1 MHPCCSLHSC
11 HPLSLVPHPG
21 PWVCPLCLHLQC
33 CYVNRFVRPIL
44 LDSMFF
50 FFWLTSCLICSR
62 FIPFFRTDSN
72 VFLFMVAFH
81 PGSDCSLAMFWG
93 GSWSH
98 CAPFQFGLPV
108 WVLTAELLLGEPS
121 EVCEHGAAHSS
132 LAGALSP
139 QGPQGSGSGVTG
151 LRPGWEEQGCLCARQ
166 QGGAATGENED
177 EVDVSCVQLSA
188 DRRPISGHSEVRGGG
203 VGRIPCANGG
213 FSVWFLFDG
222 LEDDL
227 HGCSSE

>member
-1 MHPCCSLHSC
+1 MLPHPGISLPHPTHPQLSRLLQSPSLSSLSPNSKFPLVVYLQMLVYMHPCCSLHSC

-72 VFLFMVAFH
+72 VFLFMAAFH

-121 EVCEHGAAHSS
+121 EVCEHRAARSS
-132 LAGALSP
+132 LVARRGRQSPLWPAGAGRFAFRLCSVSSWRELCLLRTIRA
-139 QGPQGSGSGVTG
+139 QASG
-151 LRPGWEEQGCLCARQ
+151 
-166 QGGAATGENED
+166 
-177 EVDVSCVQLSA
+177 
-188 DRRPISGHSEVRGGG
+188 
-203 VGRIPCANGG
+203 
-213 FSVWFLFDG
+213 
-222 LEDDL
+222 
-227 HGCSSE
+227 

>member
-72 VFLFMVAFH
+72 VFLFMAAFH

-93 GSWSH
+93 RVMEPLCSISVWASSLSAHSRAASGWALWGLRAWGCPLFPGGSFVSSG
-98 CAPFQFGLPV
+98 PSGLGL
-108 WVLTAELLLGEPS
+108 WG
-121 EVCEHGAAHSS
+121 HGAASR
-132 LAGALSP
+132 LRGAGLPLCPPAGRRCNRRKWGWSRRFLCPAERWPEVHLRALGGEGAWGEFHV
-139 QGPQGSGSGVTG
+139 QMAGFQFDF
-151 LRPGWEEQGCLCARQ
+151 CLMA
-166 QGGAATGENED
+166 
-177 EVDVSCVQLSA
+177 
-188 DRRPISGHSEVRGGG
+188 
-203 VGRIPCANGG
+203 
-213 FSVWFLFDG
+213 
-222 LEDDL
+222 
-227 HGCSSE
+227 